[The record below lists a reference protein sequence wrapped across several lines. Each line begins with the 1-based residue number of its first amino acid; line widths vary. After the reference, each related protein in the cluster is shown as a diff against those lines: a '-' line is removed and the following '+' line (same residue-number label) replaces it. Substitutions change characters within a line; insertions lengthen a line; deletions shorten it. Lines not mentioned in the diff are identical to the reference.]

1 MLKNRVILPN
11 GAWNGNHRPSIDS
24 LYTLC
29 YPTAAF
35 LLPPDL
41 NALKF
46 SRMLRTTLAATTPP
60 TCLPLMSL
68 LLTWTF
74 AASCFLLPYPY
85 AVSAKSKPA
94 KAPRPEPELKVL
106 ELKISP
112 NPYTVSA
119 GSLQFSTVVQ
129 LPRELDGATIL
140 EVSTLVSSPSK
151 RSIRFLSL
159 RKALELPPVTPVSAE
174 QPTIPVVL
182 TWDGMDHTKVPAEAG
197 VYQFE
202 LRAKLLSNGE
212 KGPRTLMVSWPKR
225 GTLEVK

>member
-1 MLKNRVILPN
+1 
-11 GAWNGNHRPSIDS
+11 
-24 LYTLC
+24 
-29 YPTAAF
+29 
-35 LLPPDL
+35 
-41 NALKF
+41 
-46 SRMLRTTLAATTPP
+46 
-60 TCLPLMSL
+60 LPLSSS

-74 AASCFLLPYPY
+74 AASCFLLPYPD
-85 AVSAKSKPA
+85 AVSAKSKAA
-94 KAPRPEPELKVL
+94 KAPHPEPELKVL

-182 TWDGMDHTKVPAEAG
+182 IWDGMDHTKVPAEAG